1 MRSNSGPRGHQ
12 RDATT
17 KHRTLKKR
25 SNVVPGALA
34 LIVLPLTALV
44 SCASWKVQPESA
56 IIMASAD
63 EAWIIALDLLREREF
78 KIDSQN
84 NSTRD
89 LQATREI
96 VIRMVADRATPT
108 TAEKVVHKIDLSI
121 KARGDDKSVL
131 EVTYRVDKVFDE
143 NEAFRFFQ
151 DVRDRVTISGG
162 SRTPS
167 PSRR

>member
-1 MRSNSGPRGHQ
+1 M
-12 RDATT
+12 
-17 KHRTLKKR
+17 KR
-25 SNVVPGALA
+25 RKVVSGALA
-34 LIVLPLTALV
+34 LIVLPLTGLV
-44 SCASWKVQPESA
+44 SCAGWKVQPESA

-63 EAWIIALDLLREREF
+63 EAWIIALDLLREAEF
-78 KIDSQN
+78 KIDSQD
-84 NSTRD
+84 NSTRE
-89 LQATREI
+89 LRATREI

-131 EVTYRVDKVFDE
+131 EVIYRIDKVANE

-151 DVRDRVTISGG
+151 DVRDRVARSEGG
-162 SRTPS
+162 GKPS